1 MLDSVGFTLEVFAAL
16 HHVHGL
22 ALAPGIGQRIAP
34 GIGQRIAP
42 GIGQRIAPGIGQRI
56 ALVPHLADPKSLFGL
71 LGAVHTP
78 VRQAP

>member
-22 ALAPGIGQRIAP
+22 AL
-34 GIGQRIAP
+34 AP

-78 VRQAP
+78 VRQAA

>member
-16 HHVHGL
+16 HHVQGL
-22 ALAPGIGQRIAP
+22 ALAPGIGQRM
-34 GIGQRIAP
+34 
-42 GIGQRIAPGIGQRI
+42 